1 MSLNMSAS
9 KTKTTNTANSTS
21 NSTSRSTTTP
31 LVPQWGSDLTQRV
44 AGRVGSFLD
53 VDPYESVAPVHA
65 LQSQAVSRAGA
76 LGGLTA
82 PPQIGAV
89 SSGRGESLLDNL
101 QAYMSPY
108 TNDVVDTALADY
120 DFGAGQTR
128 AEQDLALARD
138 GAFGGSGAAITRSMT
153 EDALTR
159 GRATTSANLRDQAF
173 IRGAAL
179 SSEDANR
186 RQQSAGLN
194 AQLAQD
200 RQSRN
205 ADLLF
210 GYDANERS
218 NIASLAGLGET
229 MRGIDQQRREAP
241 MANAQQL
248 VAMLQGLPISL
259 FTGQQA
265 DSSATENESS
275 EGTSKTKGFSVGASY
290 SFPGAK

>member
-21 NSTSRSTTTP
+21 NLTSRSTTTP

-173 IRGAAL
+173 MRGAAL

-265 DSSATENESS
+265 DSSESS
-275 EGTSKTKGFSVGASY
+275 AAHSDGVTTEKTSKFGATIPLVG
-290 SFPGAK
+290 G